1 MAQVNLTLDG
11 EVLKGLFT
19 ADGKDEA
26 LSGLLNTILNQ
37 VLNAQASEQVG
48 AERRMN
54 AAKTGGHTVTG
65 IGNGS

>member
-37 VLNAQASEQVG
+37 VLNAQAKRTGRRGQYERSED
-48 AERRMN
+48 RR
-54 AAKTGGHTVTG
+54 TYR
-65 IGNGS
+65 